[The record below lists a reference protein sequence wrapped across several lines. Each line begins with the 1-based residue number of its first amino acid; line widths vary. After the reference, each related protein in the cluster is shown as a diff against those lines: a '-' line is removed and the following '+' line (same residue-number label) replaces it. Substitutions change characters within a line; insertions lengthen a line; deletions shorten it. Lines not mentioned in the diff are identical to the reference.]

1 MLPCLLM
8 FFILANVAVA
18 QETSTAAKSAV
29 EAHCRQ
35 LAIELARLVPGA
47 TVTALRPGVVDTPA
61 LRKIPGSQ
69 DWIDVVLM
77 KHPGKRLTTPDD
89 VGAAIVA
96 CAVALY
102 FMEQKAHSQGLSL
115 RRAVARRFFMTLA
128 PAFLAGAILTA
139 ALVGRVDREIITGM
153 WLLLYGTGLTACG
166 LFAVPAVFT
175 AGVAFMA
182 LGTATLWLPPGS
194 APIVLALGFGAI
206 HLVMGGAIVRYHGG

>member
-1 MLPCLLM
+1 MRASQNRSDEPRATQ
-8 FFILANVAVA
+8 ID
-18 QETSTAAKSAV
+18 V
-29 EAHCRQ
+29 EALENLQFIRRT
-35 LAIELARLVPGA
+35 IEAAHTFTTVPGKGCIA
-47 TVTALRPGVVDTPA
+47 MGMTAMLA
-61 LRKIPGSQ
+61 
-69 DWIDVVLM
+69 VLAESYPPLAP
-77 KHPGKRLTTPDD
+77 HWLPIW